1 MLNKVI
7 SWGIDVKISKLTNGL
22 LVSLLLT
29 APVAGADDDYPAT
42 DFQPKVVF
50 QDSEYKHSGSPESS
64 SSSKT
69 KPSGEVSVADSNYP
83 AANFEPE
90 VLYKDEEYK
99 HKAGNVSST
108 SSSVSSSSSSA
119 SSAEVNTEST
129 DESSLNLI
137 MGLALLAVAGFV
149 FYRNNASNKGPA
161 KKKVI
166 KKKKAAKRVAKE
178 SAASSVSVNSDGVV
192 SGVSKYLEGKVGA
205 TPSGVAKY
213 LEEKNTSVSR
223 VSKYVAKKKISARVA
238 SVTGVEKYLKDK
250 S

>member
-1 MLNKVI
+1 VN
-7 SWGIDVKISKLTNGL
+7 ISKLTNGL

-29 APVAGADDDYPAT
+29 ASVAGADDDYPAT

-50 QDSEYKHSGSPESS
+50 QDSDYKHSGSS
-64 SSSKT
+64 SSSKA
-69 KPSGEVSVADSNYP
+69 KSADAGEVSVADSNYP

-90 VLYKDEEYK
+90 VLYKDEDYK
-99 HKAGNVSST
+99 HKAGDVSSTPSST
-108 SSSVSSSSSSA
+108 SSSSSST
-119 SSAEVNTEST
+119 SSAEVSSESS

-137 MGLALLAVAGFV
+137 IGLALLAVAGFV

-161 KKKVI
+161 KRKVI
-166 KKKKAAKRVAKE
+166 KKKKVAKK
-178 SAASSVSVNSDGVV
+178 SSSSSVSASSDGVV

-223 VSKYVAKKKISARVA
+223 VSKYVAKQKISARVA

>member
-1 MLNKVI
+1 M
-7 SWGIDVKISKLTNGL
+7 KISKLTNSL

-29 APVAGADDDYPAT
+29 ASVAGADDDYPAT

-50 QDSEYKHSGSPESS
+50 EDSEYKHSGSSEPSS
-64 SSSKT
+64 SSSTVK
-69 KPSGEVSVADSNYP
+69 SADAGEVSSPDSNYP

-90 VLYKDEEYK
+90 VLYKDDEYK

-108 SSSVSSSSSSA
+108 SSSASSSNSSASA

-137 MGLALLAVAGFV
+137 IGLALLAVAGFV

-178 SAASSVSVNSDGVV
+178 SASSSVSANSDGVV

-223 VSKYVAKKKISARVA
+223 VSKYVAKQKISARVA